1 MMRLF
6 VAIDINNQTVRSKL
20 KRFQEELE
28 SSGADLK
35 LVELDNLHLT
45 LRFIGEVKDSIVPT
59 IANKLSTITGNGFR
73 IHLTGTGAFPNM
85 DYPRVVWVGMGEGS
99 NEAAAFRDAVNEALS
114 DIVGKDSDEFSPHIT
129 MARVKSG
136 RNKAK
141 LIQAINEWQEADFG
155 WQDVNSIK
163 LKKSTL
169 TPRGPIYEDIYE
181 VRLG

>member
-1 MMRLF
+1 MRLF
-6 VAIDINNQTVRSKL
+6 IAIDINNSTVRSKL
-20 KRFQEELE
+20 RRFQEELE
-28 SSGADLK
+28 SSGADIK

-45 LRFIGEVKDSIVPT
+45 LRFIGEVKDSIAPT
-59 IANKLSTITGNGFR
+59 IASKLSTISGNVFR
-73 IHLTGTGAFPNM
+73 IHLIGTGAFPNM
-85 DYPRVVWVGMGEGS
+85 DYPRVVWVGMREGS
-99 NEAAAFRDAVNEALS
+99 NEAAALHDAVNEALA
-114 DIVGKDSDEFSPHIT
+114 DVVGKESDEFSPHIT

-163 LKKSTL
+163 LKRSTL
-169 TPRGPIYEDIYE
+169 TPRGPIYEDIHE